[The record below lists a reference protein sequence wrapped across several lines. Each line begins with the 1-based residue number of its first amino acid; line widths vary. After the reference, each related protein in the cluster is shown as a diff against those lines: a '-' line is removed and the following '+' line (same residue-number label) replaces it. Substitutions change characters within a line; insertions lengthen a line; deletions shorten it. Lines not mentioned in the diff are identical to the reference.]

1 MTRCANAAFLKDFS
15 VARLLALFATLFALG
30 ACEARIAS
38 HGHTVDTSELSQ
50 IEVGVST
57 KVDVLASL
65 GQPSFAGSFGANKL
79 YYVSQTMIEPAGGKK
94 TTQSRTILAFAFDES
109 DLLTSLD
116 VTDETT
122 GNVVAHLD
130 AKTPTPGDNFGI
142 IDQVFSN
149 LKKRRS
155 EN

>member
-15 VARLLALFATLFALG
+15 VTRLLALLVVLFGLG

-38 HGHTVDTSELSQ
+38 HGHSVDAAELGQ
-50 IEVGVST
+50 VEVGVST

-94 TTQSRTILAFAFDES
+94 TTQSRTILAFAFDDE
-109 DLLTSLD
+109 DVLLSLD

-122 GNVVAHLD
+122 GNLVAHLD
-130 AKTPTPGDNFGI
+130 AKTPTPGDNFGF
-142 IDQVFSN
+142 IDQIFSN

-155 EN
+155 EK